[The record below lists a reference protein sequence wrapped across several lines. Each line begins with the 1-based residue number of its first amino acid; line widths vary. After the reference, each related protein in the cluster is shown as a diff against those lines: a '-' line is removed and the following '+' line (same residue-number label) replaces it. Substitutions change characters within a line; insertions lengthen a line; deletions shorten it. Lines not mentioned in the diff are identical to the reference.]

1 MAEQDARWLDE
12 RERAAWLAL
21 TSVLIRLPAALDAQ
35 LRRDAGISHFE
46 YAVMAGLSEAPTAA
60 CG

>member
-1 MAEQDARWLDE
+1 MDATPEPRWLSAEE
-12 RERAAWLAL
+12 RQTWLAL

-46 YAVMAGLSEAPTAA
+46 YQVLAELS
-60 CG
+60 